1 MNNIFNKQTNPK
13 KNGKNGKDATNLKP
27 ASQTIDLDIN
37 NYTIGELTKFFKLDS
52 TYSAEDLDKKEKEI
66 SLNIISTDNSVYDTA
81 YKYDVLTFI
90 STAKN
95 VLLAKTQRNYD
106 VKTIQ
111 GAAPTPAPPP
121 PVNVANPNVTPAT
134 IGSIMNPYAS
144 HPAMQ
149 LQNIPQTT
157 INGYV
162 TPRIFKNY
170 VFNSL
175 YRDDFFYSTGESCT
189 YTLPVKLVNVMSIN
203 LAALQFPNVMFT
215 FADAK
220 HTTELYIFEY
230 NTELEAIV
238 KIPEGNYSVAL
249 FPPVLEQAINEQVVG
264 SYIPPTVNASGA
276 VVNVNRFQVS
286 ISPYTN
292 FTTILNT
299 TNDFVMNLLLNTPL
313 SVCQTPAKVFEK
325 DYKNNILPQ
334 ELINTLGYQIGF
346 RQAAYD
352 GIPGVSVHS
361 KSYTSEAQYNPI
373 YSQYIYFTLDDY
385 IHNQYSN
392 TFGVLPHSMYDDNI
406 LAIIPVTGE
415 QFSNTFGN
423 NANFIN
429 KPRSYGGP
437 VNISKIRIQL
447 TSPAGNVLNL
457 HFAEFTFVLQIET
470 LYDNSFPPNM
480 VI

>member
-1 MNNIFNKQTNPK
+1 MNKQSNK
-13 KNGKNGKDATNLKP
+13 KDEKSTKKAN
-27 ASQTIDLDIN
+27 QTIDLDIN
-37 NYTIGELTKFFKLDS
+37 NYTIGELTKFFKLEP

-81 YKYDVLTFI
+81 YKYDVLSFI

-95 VLLAKTQRNYD
+95 ILLAKTQRNYD
-106 VKTIQ
+106 MKTIQ
-111 GAAPTPAPPP
+111 GASAPAPAPAPPP
-121 PVNVANPNVTPAT
+121 PVANPTSSPASTGT
-134 IGSIMNPYAS
+134 ILNPYSS

-149 LQNIPQTT
+149 LQNVPQKT

-162 TPRIFKNY
+162 PTKIFKNY

-175 YRDDFFYSTGESCT
+175 YRDDFFYSSGESCT
-189 YTLPVKLVNVMSIN
+189 YTLPVKLNNVMSIG
-203 LAALQFPNVMFT
+203 LAAIQFPNVMFT

-220 HTTELYIFEY
+220 NTTELYIYEY
-230 NTELEAIV
+230 NTNLEAIV
-238 KIPEGNYSVAL
+238 KIAEGNYSVSL
-249 FPPVLEQAINEQVVG
+249 FPPVLERAINEQVVG
-264 SYIPPTVNASGA
+264 SYTPPSVDASG
-276 VVNVNRFQVS
+276 VLVNTNRFRVS

-292 FTTILNT
+292 FTTIMNT

-313 SVCQTPAKVFEK
+313 SVCQTPAKVFET

-334 ELINTLGYQIGF
+334 QLINTLGYQIGF
-346 RQAAYD
+346 RQVAYD
-352 GIPGVSVHS
+352 GIPGKSARS
-361 KSYTSEAQYNPI
+361 KSYTSEAQFNPV
-373 YSQYIYFTLDDY
+373 YSQYIYFTLEDY

-392 TFGVLPHSMYDDNI
+392 TFGVLPNSIYDDNI
-406 LAIIPVTGE
+406 LAIIPVVGE
-415 QFSNTFGN
+415 LFSNTFGN

-437 VNISKIRIQL
+437 VNISKFRIQL

-470 LYDNSFPPNM
+470 LYDNSVPG
-480 VI
+480 

>member
-1 MNNIFNKQTNPK
+1 MNKQFNNK
-13 KNGKNGKDATNLKP
+13 KDGKNANVKK
-27 ASQTIDLDIN
+27 ASQSIDLDIN
-37 NYTIGELTKFFKLDS
+37 NYTIGELVKFFKLDT

-81 YKYDVLTFI
+81 YKYDVLSFI

-95 VLLAKTQRNYD
+95 ILLAKTQRNYD
-106 VKTIQ
+106 IKNIQ
-111 GAAPTPAPPP
+111 GSYAAPPSPPL
-121 PVNVANPNVTPAT
+121 ANPAVNPTSIPAS
-134 IGSIMNPYAS
+134 IGTIMNPYAS

-175 YRDDFFYSTGESCT
+175 YRDDFFYSSGESCV
-189 YTLPVKLVNVMSIN
+189 YTLPTKLVNVMSIG

-220 HTTELYIFEY
+220 HTTELYIYEY
-230 NTELEAIV
+230 NTDLEAIV
-238 KIPEGNYSVAL
+238 KIPEGNYSVEL

-264 SYIPPTVNASGA
+264 SYTPPYVDASGN
-276 VVNVNRFQVS
+276 VVDTNRFQVS

-313 SVCQTPAKVFEK
+313 SICQTPAKVFEK

-334 ELINTLGYQIGF
+334 EIINTLGYQIGF

-352 GIPGVSVHS
+352 GIPGISEHS
-361 KSYTSEAQYNPI
+361 KSYTSEAQFNPV

-415 QFSNTFGN
+415 PFSNTFGN

-457 HFAEFTFVLQIET
+457 HFAEFTFVLQIES